1 MIKVGLLKIYGC
13 LGLRVEGWFLDD
25 DLSSWSKPSYLHE
38 HGATAKPFPGYEKAF
53 KLVKHPQLM
62 GFFTRMNHSHCE
74 FGGSIQLILRV
85 VLLIRLARS
94 QGAHCPFMMGDLNLN
109 HQFVDELGIKKI
121 TASSLRVM
129 HGRKL
134 SNVFHSML
142 LSTNESWLKLLI
154 AEILHHLIPHFYS
167 VLSKQSHLGAPGF
180 RPINK
185 MWVSPSSNFP
195 GPPSADNTAATVAGP
210 KSSSIES
217 AVCSTVAIQSQV
229 WKRPWQHGKGAEKG
243 TRPWTWLGWFELV
256 GLCRLCFMI
265 LFPSVSSLATSQV
278 VSSIEATL

>member
-1 MIKVGLLKIYGC
+1 M
-13 LGLRVEGWFLDD
+13 
-25 DLSSWSKPSYLHE
+25 SSES
-38 HGATAKPFPGYEKAF
+38 
-53 KLVKHPQLM
+53 
-62 GFFTRMNHSHCE
+62 
-74 FGGSIQLILRV
+74 
-85 VLLIRLARS
+85 
-94 QGAHCPFMMGDLNLN
+94 
-109 HQFVDELGIKKI
+109 KKI

-167 VLSKQSHLGAPGF
+167 VLSKKSHLGLQDLGHQQDVSF
-180 RPINK
+180 PI
-185 MWVSPSSNFP
+185 FQLP
-195 GPPSADNTAATVAGP
+195 GPPSTDNTAATVAGP

-217 AVCSTVAIQSQV
+217 AAFSTVAIQSQV

>member
-1 MIKVGLLKIYGC
+1 M
-13 LGLRVEGWFLDD
+13 
-25 DLSSWSKPSYLHE
+25 SSES
-38 HGATAKPFPGYEKAF
+38 
-53 KLVKHPQLM
+53 
-62 GFFTRMNHSHCE
+62 
-74 FGGSIQLILRV
+74 
-85 VLLIRLARS
+85 
-94 QGAHCPFMMGDLNLN
+94 
-109 HQFVDELGIKKI
+109 KKI

-167 VLSKQSHLGAPGF
+167 VLSKKSHLGLQDLGHQQDVSF
-180 RPINK
+180 PI
-185 MWVSPSSNFP
+185 FQLP

-217 AVCSTVAIQSQV
+217 AAFSTVAIQRQV

-243 TRPWTWLGWFELV
+243 TRPLTWLGWFELV
-256 GLCRLCFMI
+256 GLCFMI

-278 VSSIEATL
+278 EATL